1 VHFVAQAL
9 LQVPSAWATIA
20 NMRTLLIFIVALIS
34 TPAFANAVTVRLDF
48 DRSKLTPVILEGTRH
63 KDGGGAVTLDDKVR
77 IASVTKLYVALGV
90 MRLVDQGTLDL
101 DRDVSD
107 YLGWPLRNPAF
118 PDRPIS
124 LRLLLSHQS
133 SVSDA
138 ADYLIPVDQTIR
150 TKMADPKAWDLN
162 HAPGSGWFHYTNLNF
177 PIVASVMERATGERF
192 DRLMDRIVMKP
203 LKLTACFNW
212 AMCSDKDAAMAVTL
226 YRSTGELARDD
237 LKGKLPA
244 CPGVAAADGSCDLT
258 KYQLGWN
265 GAIFSPQGGLR
276 VSARDLAKTGQML
289 LRGGKG
295 FLKPKSFEILVK
307 PAWRFDGSNGLGE
320 NGLAEDGF
328 FCGYAMAVQTIGA
341 GGKGCNDDGFGD
353 GKVRIGHAGEAYGL
367 KSGLWVDMKNAKGTA
382 FFTTAVPENEPRG
395 ISSFYAIEEKIL
407 RRPSNQSGK

>member
-1 VHFVAQAL
+1 MRIFFVLIAAL
-9 LQVPSAWATIA
+9 FSAP
-20 NMRTLLIFIVALIS
+20 AL
-34 TPAFANAVTVRLDF
+34 ANAVTVRIDF
-48 DRSKLTPVILEGTRH
+48 DQKGMTPVILEGTRH
-63 KDGGGAVTLDDKVR
+63 KEGGVAVTVDDKVR

-90 MRLVDQGTLDL
+90 MRLVDQGKLDL

-124 LRLLLSHQS
+124 LRMLLSHQS

-150 TKMADPKAWDLN
+150 AKMADPKAWDLK

-177 PIVASVMERATGERF
+177 PIVASAMERATGERF

-212 AMCSDKDAAMAVTL
+212 AMCTDKDATNAITL

-244 CPGVAAADGSCDLT
+244 CPGVAAADGSCDLS

-276 VSARDLAKTGQML
+276 VSARDLAKTGQMM

-295 FLKPKSFEILVK
+295 FLKQDSFSTLVI
-307 PAWRFDGSNGLGE
+307 PAWRFDGGNGLGE
-320 NGLAEDGF
+320 NGLAEEGF
-328 FCGYAMAVQTIGA
+328 FCAYAMAVQTIGL
-341 GGKGCNDDGFGD
+341 GSKGCKDDGFGD
-353 GKVRIGHAGEAYGL
+353 GKVRVGHAGEAYGL
-367 KSGLWVDMKNAKGTA
+367 KSGLWVDAKNGKGTA

-395 ISSFYAIEEKIL
+395 TSSFYAIEERIL
-407 RRPSNQSGK
+407 RRPSNRSGR